1 MIINQ
6 KALYIDL
13 SAKSSIIKDINDES
27 VIGPIDFGFKQF
39 ESGKDDFISFGE
51 GALAGSTIPGTKR
64 LMFTSYSP
72 LWNHFYISTMGGA
85 AYVFHHLGINYVKI
99 SGAAEKYSVLEIKR
113 DNGKIIVDH
122 FYIDVEKIWKGYKC
136 ETGGYALQKYVYD
149 TIGKEFNSCR
159 ILATGPASL
168 KTNMGAIASA
178 PIVNGEVTAVDCWAG
193 RGGLGSK
200 LLQKH
205 KIAAVIYGGD
215 FEEPPNSPLRDIED
229 INKIFENKY
238 HKKMIQEDMDVTLKY
253 RYDVAFHSGG
263 TLGVNFTRIKGWMF
277 SFNYQSVNF
286 TDEERVD
293 IHKRLVLDHYLK
305 QFNEETID
313 KKQFKH
319 CGEPCCAVCK
329 KMNGIYKKDYEPYE
343 ALGPNCGV
351 FDQREAEKINHYADA
366 MGFDAIQIGSVVSWI
381 MECIQKN
388 KFPKEDFDI
397 NMSPRWDY
405 KNFDIL
411 NDSRNNADIG
421 CQIIDR
427 ILNNEKCKVFRQGIR
442 NAAKEIDKRYNSN
455 TISLAV
461 FNAFGESGCMV
472 PNQYW
477 VPGMFSPMPI
487 MGKYFE
493 YYEAY
498 FLPPYELGKKN
509 VERMIK
515 ELYNDN
521 TGICRFHRGWVE
533 DLVQDIVNEVYK
545 TKIDYFSH
553 HKKLVQL
560 INWENKPVFWES
572 ERVVDIIWR
581 YLEKIAVSE
590 PENPERD
597 EISSKKPDASV
608 HYWVEKFRQDK
619 WSAAREYW
627 EELRKGMNDA
637 FR

>member
-1 MIINQ
+1 MGLIINQ
-6 KALYIDL
+6 KALFIDL
-13 SAKSSIIKDINDES
+13 SAKSSVIKEVNDES
-27 VIGPIDFGFKQF
+27 IIGPIDFGFKQF
-39 ESGKDDFISFGE
+39 ETFRRDYFSFGE
-51 GALAGSTIPGTKR
+51 GSLAGSTIPGTKR

-85 AYVFHHLGINYVKI
+85 AYVFHHLGINYVNML
-99 SGAAEKYSVLEIKR
+99 GAAKNYSVIEIKR
-113 DNGKIIVDH
+113 IKDKIIVD
-122 FYIDVEKIWKGYKC
+122 YSDVDIENIWKGYSQ
-136 ETGGYALQKYVYD
+136 EVGVYALQKYVYD
-149 TIGKEFNSCR
+149 KFGSNFNACR

-178 PIVNGEVTAVDCWAG
+178 PIVDGKLTSIDCWAG

-200 LLQKH
+200 LLQEH
-205 KIAAVIYGGD
+205 KVAAIIYGGD
-215 FEEPPNSPLRDIED
+215 LDEPQNSPLRDMNE
-229 INKIFENKY
+229 INKLFESKY
-238 HKKMIQEDMDVTLKY
+238 HKKMIQEDMDATVKY
-253 RYDVAFHSGG
+253 RYDPSFHSGG
-263 TLGVNFTRIKGWMF
+263 TLGVNFTRLKGWMF

-286 TDEERVD
+286 TDEKRVD
-293 IHKRLVLDHYLK
+293 IHKKLVLDHYLK

-313 KKQFKH
+313 KRQFKH
-319 CGEPCCAVCK
+319 CGEPCSVVCK

-388 KFPKEDFDI
+388 KFRKEDFDI
-397 NMSPRWDY
+397 SICPRWDY
-405 KNFDIL
+405 DNFDII
-411 NDSRNNADIG
+411 NDSKNNADMG

-427 ILNNEKCKVFRQGIR
+427 ILNNDKCRVFRQGIR
-442 NAAKEIDKRYNSN
+442 NAAKEIDKKYNTN

-461 FNAFGESGCMV
+461 FNAFGDSGCMV

-498 FLPPYELGKKN
+498 FLPPYELGRKN

-521 TGICRFHRGWVE
+521 TGICRFHRAWVE
-533 DLVQDIVNEVYK
+533 DLVECIVNDLYN
-545 TKIDYFSH
+545 TNIDYFSH
-553 HKKLVQL
+553 HKKLAQL
-560 INWENKPVFWES
+560 INLENKPVFWES
-572 ERVVDIIWR
+572 ERVVDIIWK
-581 YLEKIAVSE
+581 YLEKVYTGA
-590 PENPERD
+590 PENKEL
-597 EISSKKPDASV
+597 KA
-608 HYWVEKFRQDK
+608 WVNKFRIDK

-627 EELRKGMNDA
+627 EELKKGMNDA